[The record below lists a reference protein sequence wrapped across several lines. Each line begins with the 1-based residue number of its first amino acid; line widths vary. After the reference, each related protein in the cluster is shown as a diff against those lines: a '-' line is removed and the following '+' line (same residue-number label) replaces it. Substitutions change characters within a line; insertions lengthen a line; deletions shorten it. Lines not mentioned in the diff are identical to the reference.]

1 MRLDKYLVHTGYGSR
16 SEVQKL
22 VRSKRVKI
30 NDEVVKKPDN
40 TLDPLVDQVKVRDE
54 IVDYQEFYYY
64 ILNKPQGYIT
74 ATEDPRQETVMDL
87 LDPITK
93 GRSLAPVGRLDKD
106 TEGLLILT
114 NDGKFN
120 HALLSPK
127 KHVDKVYY
135 AEVTGCVSEE
145 DCKVFEAGID
155 IGENKVCMPAKLEI
169 IEVQEDTSKVY
180 ITIREGKFHQVKR
193 MMHSVGKEV
202 TFLKRIKMGALDLP
216 ADLETGEYR
225 QLTDRELELLRG
237 KACEEDI

>member
-30 NDEVVKKPDN
+30 NDEVVKKPDSN
-40 TLDPLVDQVKVRDE
+40 LDPLVDQVKVRDE

-87 LDPITK
+87 LDPITR

-135 AEVTGCVSEE
+135 AEVTGCVTLE
-145 DCKVFEAGID
+145 DCKAFEVGID
-155 IGENKVCMPAKLEI
+155 IGENKICMPAKLEI
-169 IEVQEDTSKVY
+169 MEVQEDTSKVY
-180 ITIREGKFHQVKR
+180 ITIKEGKFHQVKR

-225 QLTDRELELLRG
+225 QLTDKELELLRG